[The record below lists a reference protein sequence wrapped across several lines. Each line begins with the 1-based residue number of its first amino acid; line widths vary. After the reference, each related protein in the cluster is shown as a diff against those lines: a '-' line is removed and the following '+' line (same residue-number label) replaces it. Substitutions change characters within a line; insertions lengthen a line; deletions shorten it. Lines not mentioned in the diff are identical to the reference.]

1 MDTVFKMLVSAIAAI
16 ALIMVLLNYILPYF
30 LQTQDV
36 EKEIST
42 LLTKA
47 EFSPGKYKSASI
59 QLTSGANFR
68 AGNFDSD
75 NRSTAF
81 SCNSAELCL
90 DYLSYDE
97 RKINVKRNIQATVS
111 ARCSYAHDL
120 FTCKIYFGKE
130 PAQLE
135 IREVQI
141 KESIDLGE
149 NENIAQFAVKN
160 TGNDEARNAKATAR
174 IYKRYFAD
182 SEWKKEFVRQNEK
195 DLGNIDAG
203 GEINA
208 EIELPIE
215 ESGTYAVEIIAG
227 AEEAGFDSV
236 EKTFEAIGAASLC
249 RATSQEGYAT
259 YNSELGKCRRKSLCS
274 GCFYAFECRDAWM
287 AAKAGRTFE
296 SAEPGFA
303 YETTEAFDGICT
315 VTELST
321 NPPLQST

>member
-16 ALIMVLLNYILPYF
+16 ALLMVFLNYILPYF
-30 LQTQDV
+30 LTVQDV
-36 EKEIST
+36 EKEIGV
-42 LLTKA
+42 LLTEA

-59 QLTSGANFR
+59 QLTSGASLN

-97 RKINVKRNIQATVS
+97 RKINVKRNIQTTVS

-141 KESIDLGE
+141 KESIDLGK

-160 TGNDEARNAKATAR
+160 TGNDGARNAKATAR

-203 GEINA
+203 SEINA
-208 EIELPIE
+208 EIELPIG
-215 ESGTYAVEIIAG
+215 ESGTYAVEIIAS
-227 AEEAGFDSV
+227 AEDAGFDSA
-236 EKTFEAIGAASLC
+236 EKTFEATGSVNLC
-249 RATSQEGYAT
+249 KATSQEGFAA
-259 YNSELGKCRRKSLCS
+259 YNPELGKCREKSFCEN
-274 GCFYAFECRDAWM
+274 CTYAFECRDAWK
-287 AAKAGRTFE
+287 AKSAGKAFE

-303 YETTEAFDGICT
+303 YETTEAADGVC
-315 VTELST
+315 
-321 NPPLQST
+321 